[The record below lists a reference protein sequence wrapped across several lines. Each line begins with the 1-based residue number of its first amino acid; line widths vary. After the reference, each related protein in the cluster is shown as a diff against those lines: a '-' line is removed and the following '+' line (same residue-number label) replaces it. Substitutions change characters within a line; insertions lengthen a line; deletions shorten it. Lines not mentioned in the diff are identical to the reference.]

1 MTFLKLID
9 CSCGMCVSFCNVLLF
24 LTKKQTRLSKEATR
38 LFWGEL
44 LIVTSLPNVILLL
57 KFHWCQNLWCI
68 SLYSQWWFYPV
79 FDPFFDTFLGSPRP
93 FFSLQVAWVWV
104 VKPHGCPHS
113 WPWRKQTLEPTKW
126 RFENFQ
132 MLVDKDA
139 GRQEALTLQGINI
152 SHLGKL
158 GKSSSKVP
166 FWGGYVSSLEG
177 IPPGK

>member
-24 LTKKQTRLSKEATR
+24 LTKKKTRLSKEATR

-44 LIVTSLPNVILLL
+44 LIFTSLPNVILLL

-113 WPWRKQTLEPTKW
+113 WPWRKQTLEPTKR

-132 MLVDKDA
+132 MLVDKKHLPY
-139 GRQEALTLQGINI
+139 RELTYPTLGSWENHLQKCHFGGIC
-152 SHLGKL
+152 
-158 GKSSSKVP
+158 
-166 FWGGYVSSLEG
+166 
-177 IPPGK
+177 